1 MDNINI
7 KKHRIIYIS
16 LPIKLEIINFYLLFQ
31 FDIFI
36 IEYNIFLF
44 FIFILTKIKND
55 LKYF

>member
-7 KKHRIIYIS
+7 KKHSIIYIS
-16 LPIKLEIINFYLLFQ
+16 LPNKLKIINIYLLFQ

-36 IEYNIFLF
+36 IQYNIFLF

-55 LKYF
+55 IKYF